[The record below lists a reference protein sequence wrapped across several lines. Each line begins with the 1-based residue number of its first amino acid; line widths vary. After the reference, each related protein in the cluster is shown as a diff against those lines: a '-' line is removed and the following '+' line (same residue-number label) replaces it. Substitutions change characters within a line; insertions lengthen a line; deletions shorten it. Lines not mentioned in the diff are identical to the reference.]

1 MRYFLRL
8 IYFGLIRDIIYD
20 MPKNLNYLG
29 VDIGASGIKI
39 VELANDKGRARL
51 LTYGI
56 IEYEAEKAADN
67 LSDPAAKGRELAELC
82 VKAKTTT
89 KQAVTGLP
97 MASVFSTLFTYPEG
111 TEKGLDEMIKSKIKK
126 LSPIPEDDLV
136 LDWKKLAPAPNEKI
150 VKIAVTAASRTMI
163 NKYVEIFKV
172 AGLTLASLE
181 TEAYALVRSLLGKD
195 KAPALIV
202 DIGSIKTN
210 VLVVKEGVPVIHRT
224 VRAGGGDISRVIS
237 QKMKIGFEQ
246 AEEIKRNLSLSKLN
260 GVEDIL
266 KEVAG
271 HIINEIKFCQ
281 SLYAEQYT
289 DGTID
294 KLVLTGGSAQILGLS
309 EIFRAATGLRV
320 FVGDPWAR
328 VIYPDDLRP
337 TLDKIGAGMAIGI
350 GLAMRDIL

>member
-1 MRYFLRL
+1 MA
-8 IYFGLIRDIIYD
+8 
-20 MPKNLNYLG
+20 KNPNYLG

-39 VELANDKGRARL
+39 VEFANDGGRARL
-51 LTYGI
+51 VTYGFS
-56 IEYEAEKAADN
+56 EYEVEKAADT
-67 LSDPAAKGRELAELC
+67 LSNPAAKGKELAELC
-82 VKAKTTT
+82 AKAKTGT

-111 TEKGLDEMIKSKIKK
+111 TEKGLHEMIGSKVKK
-126 LSPIPEDDLV
+126 LSPIPAEDLV
-136 LDWKKLAPAPNEKI
+136 LDWKKLAPSPNEKM
-150 VKIAVTAASRTMI
+150 VKVAVTAASRAMI
-163 NKYVEIFKV
+163 NKYIEIFKA

-224 VRAGGGDISRVIS
+224 VKAGGGDISRLIS
-237 QKMKIGFEQ
+237 QKMKIGVEP
-246 AEEIKRNLSLSKLN
+246 AEEIKRNLSINKLA
-260 GVEDIL
+260 GIEDL
-266 KEVAG
+266 LTEVAG
-271 HIINEIKFCQ
+271 HIINEVKFCQ
-281 SLYAEQYT
+281 SLYREQYT
-289 DGTID
+289 DGVID

-309 EIFRAATGLRV
+309 DIFRAATGLRV

-337 TLDKIGAGMAIGI
+337 TLDKIGASMAIAI